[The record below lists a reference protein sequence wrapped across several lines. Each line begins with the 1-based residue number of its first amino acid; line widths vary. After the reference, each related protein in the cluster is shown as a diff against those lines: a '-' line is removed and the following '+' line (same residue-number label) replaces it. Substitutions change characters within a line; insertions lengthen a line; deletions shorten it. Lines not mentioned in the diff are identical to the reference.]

1 MAATESA
8 LRSLL
13 TELFPHAAADVVL
26 KENLIHL
33 GGFYYGCC
41 ISFPPLSA
49 LVDEIFR

>member
-33 GGFYYGCC
+33 GGILLWLLHWLPAF
-41 ISFPPLSA
+41 ISFG
-49 LVDEIFR
+49 R